1 MSNTIADLFLFYVDA
16 ILVSNTI
23 ADLVLS
29 YVYAILVSNTNVD
42 LSCLTLMPY

>member
-1 MSNTIADLFLFYVDA
+1 LVFFYAYAILVSNTIADLVLSNVDA

-29 YVYAILVSNTNVD
+29 NVD
-42 LSCLTLMPY
+42 AKPNRQSH